1 MSAADFY
8 RIVIIEDN
16 TELRE
21 AYEMIIRSSE
31 DFFVVNAY
39 SNCEEAIKRIE
50 KDDPNIVMIDLSLPG
65 ITGIEGASRIK
76 KLKPDVKVLVVTV
89 HDDEEHVFNALCAGA
104 IGYITKDFNH
114 IELIN
119 LLNQVVSG
127 GAPMSPKIAN
137 IIIRS
142 FHKNPITPLTDRE
155 TEVIKQLAIGKT
167 YDDISIELQISRDT
181 VKTHI
186 KHIYEKLHVNSKSEA
201 LRIARK
207 DKLV

>member
-1 MSAADFY
+1 MDDFY

-16 TELRE
+16 VELRE
-21 AYEMIIRSSE
+21 VYEMIIRSSE
-31 DFFVVNAY
+31 DFFVVNTY
-39 SNCEEAIKRIE
+39 SNCEEAIKKLD
-50 KDDPNIVMIDLSLPG
+50 KDNPDIIMVDLSLPG
-65 ITGIEGASRIK
+65 ITGIEGTAKIK
-76 KLKPDVKVLVVTV
+76 KLKPEVKVLVVTV

-114 IELIN
+114 PELIN

-127 GAPMSPKIAN
+127 GAPMSPKIAS
-137 IIIRS
+137 IIIKS
-142 FHKNPITPLTDRE
+142 FHKNPVTPLTDRE

-167 YDDISIELQISRDT
+167 YDDISVELQISRDT

-186 KHIYEKLHVNSKSEA
+186 KHIYEKLQVNSKSEA

>member
-1 MSAADFY
+1 MDDFY

-16 TELRE
+16 VELRE
-21 AYEMIIRSSE
+21 VYEMIIRSSE
-31 DFFVVNAY
+31 DFFVVNTY
-39 SNCEEAIKRIE
+39 SNCEEAIKKLD
-50 KDDPNIVMIDLSLPG
+50 KDNPDIIMVDLSLPG
-65 ITGIEGASRIK
+65 ITGIEGTAKIK
-76 KLKPDVKVLVVTV
+76 KLKLEVKVLVVTV

-114 IELIN
+114 PELIN

-127 GAPMSPKIAN
+127 GAPMSPKIAS
-137 IIIRS
+137 IIIKS
-142 FHKNPITPLTDRE
+142 FHKNPVTPLTDRE

-167 YDDISIELQISRDT
+167 YDDISVELQISRDT

-186 KHIYEKLHVNSKSEA
+186 KHIYEKLQVNSKSEA